1 MTGPD
6 GEDFEVEGEEEWMKL
21 LEGYGKQQPDELPL
35 ETVEIA
41 DDEEEQGG
49 QELPPDLD
57 EMEVADESKAS
68 DLLAAVKE
76 RLEDGGQE
84 SLYHQ
89 FLQIISQT
97 TVDHDAALAIIE
109 GHSDLIGA
117 FRRCFAAPTKTKNQ
131 LDVPASVEAQ
141 HEGGSRSAQ
150 LVNLVFANSLKAGH
164 EYEQS
169 KMLEYVKKRAS
180 QPAFPRRLIILRGA
194 PGTGKTHYAQREL
207 SQETMDTEG
216 LGQGEVLA
224 RRLTHICSTDD
235 FFMQFK
241 GASAE
246 MHYMFNARN
255 LEAANC
261 MNEARVRLA
270 MEIGIDPLYV
280 DNPNMQLW
288 EMQPYAMLADRMG
301 YVVTVISPAEID
313 GAWSEMNH
321 LLSRVQEKH
330 KGTTEKYV
338 GRAALE
344 AMINSFEALPDGA
357 DPRPNIRAALRPDED
372 EGRFGCT
379 ISECSTR
386 LPPSALLYKF
396 EKLLKEGQQLLRYVP
411 PDGKGWG
418 VNGEFSDDW
427 HSFREKADGSCTYDD
442 QLHWYTDDPE
452 SGWSLDELA
461 MLANLRREAAH
472 LPEAAL
478 PTSASHPSLFAKEVP
493 VTSKT
498 SVGLAKTAKAP
509 VPKPAAPKM
518 AKEAPASV
526 PASVPASRSER
537 FKHRMKLQREQA
549 KDSENYKE
557 EDMPPAKVARA
568 VKGRASMPSISKS
581 SVRTSEMAAANDDT
595 PLGGPT
601 EQEEVSASTFLA
613 AVKTRLT
620 EWGKVDQY
628 HEFILA
634 LSGTVDAKAAVRILR
649 GHDDLLR
656 VFKRKF
662 APKADLNAIKSQL
675 REEDGDLPHPP
686 SHPPNIGRVKQ
697 ELSSATH
704 KPPGGNHSALARV
717 KAELGAD
724 GPRPPQGGPR
734 GIKEELGRM
743 VKGEIKPED
752 MPRPPRYNPNAPR
765 KTVTIGDDSDDDL
778 GDEASIAAAVKKGKD
793 ECIAQLAKTLFRRE
807 RSTHDGARPRLA
819 TVRYATKVTSRPR
832 FPRELF
838 ILRGLPGTG
847 KTEYAVQQLR
857 DYVEVDPEEDLAA
870 KLTHVCA
877 ADDFFEQFKGD
888 DAVYKF
894 EASKL
899 ESFHCRN
906 EMRVRLAM
914 EAGVHPLYVDCA
926 NVRLWEMRPYV
937 LLAERLGYVVTII
950 QPHDICEKWDDV
962 AFLASANDTSDR
974 RKSGK
979 AVQKASLVSML
990 KAFEP
995 LDMDDPLKTIKE
1007 ARRTEAP
1014 RLVEAAALPP
1024 DSKPAVRNARQQ
1036 SWSSW
1041 RTVKEEG
1048 QEQAGQK
1055 RPSQPTSVPSSQLQ
1069 KAARQGKGGGKG
1081 WNRP

>member
-6 GEDFEVEGEEEWMKL
+6 EDDAEVEGEEEWMKL
-21 LEGYGKQQPDELPL
+21 LEGYGKQQPDNAL
-35 ETVEIA
+35 ETVEIGD
-41 DDEEEQGG
+41 DDEEED
-49 QELPPDLD
+49 QELQPDLD
-57 EMEVADESKAS
+57 EMEVADEGNAS

-76 RLEDGGQE
+76 RLEDGGQA
-84 SLYHQ
+84 SQYHQ
-89 FLQIISQT
+89 FLKIISQT

-117 FRRCFAAPTKTKNQ
+117 FRRCFAAPSKSKKQ
-131 LDVPASVEAQ
+131 PDVQSSVEAQ
-141 HEGGSRSAQ
+141 QEGGSCSAQ

-169 KMLEYVKKRAS
+169 KMLEYVKKRAA

-194 PGTGKTHYAQREL
+194 PGTGKTYYAQKEL

-246 MHYMFNARN
+246 MHYMFNTRN
-255 LEAANC
+255 LETANC

-270 MEIGIDPLYV
+270 MEVGIDPLFV

-288 EMQPYAMLADRMG
+288 EMQPYVILADRMG

-338 GRAALE
+338 GRAALQ
-344 AMINSFEALPDGA
+344 AMVNSFEALPDGA
-357 DPRPNIRAALRPDED
+357 DPRPSIRTALRPDED
-372 EGRFGCT
+372 DGRFGCT
-379 ISECSTR
+379 TSECSTK

-396 EKLLKEGQQLLRYVP
+396 EKLLKEGRQLLRYVP

-418 VNGEFSDDW
+418 VNGEFAEDW

-461 MLANLRREAAH
+461 MLATLRREAAH

-478 PTSASHPSLFAKEVP
+478 PTSATHPSLFSKDVP
-493 VTSKT
+493 ATSKT
-498 SVGLAKTAKAP
+498 LAGLARTAKAAA
-509 VPKPAAPKM
+509 PKPAVAKVV
-518 AKEAPASV
+518 KEASV
-526 PASVPASRSER
+526 KQVTASVPASRAER

-549 KDSENYKE
+549 KDQENYEE
-557 EDMPPAKVARA
+557 EDMPPSKVARA
-568 VKGRASMPSISKS
+568 TKGRASMPTITKPA
-581 SVRTSEMAAANDDT
+581 VRASDMTAANADT

-649 GHDDLLR
+649 GHDDLLH
-656 VFKRKF
+656 VFRRKF
-662 APKADLNAIKSQL
+662 APKADLNAIKSEL

-697 ELSSATH
+697 ELGSATR
-704 KPPGGNHSALARV
+704 KPPGGSHGALARV

-724 GPRPPQGGPR
+724 RPRP

-743 VKGEIKPED
+743 VKGELKPED
-752 MPRPPRYNPNAPR
+752 MPRPPRYNPNAQR
-765 KTVTIGDDSDDDL
+765 KTVTIGDESDDDF
-778 GDEASIAAAVKKGKD
+778 GNEASIAAAVKKGKD

-807 RSTHDGARPRLA
+807 RNTHEGARPRLA
-819 TVRYATKVTSRPR
+819 TVHYATKVTSRPR

-857 DYVEVDPEEDLAA
+857 DYVEVEPEEDLAA
-870 KLTHVCA
+870 KLTHICA

-926 NVRLWEMRPYV
+926 NIRLWELRPYV
-937 LLAERLGYVVTII
+937 LLAERLGYVVTVI
-950 QPHDICEKWDDV
+950 QPQDICEKWDDV
-962 AFLASANDTSDR
+962 SFLASANDTADR

-979 AVQKASLVSML
+979 AVQKSSLVSML

-1014 RLVEAAALPP
+1014 RLVEASPLPP
-1024 DSKPAVRNARQQ
+1024 DSNPASRNSRQQ
-1036 SWSSW
+1036 SWPSW

-1048 QEQAGQK
+1048 QDQAGQK
-1055 RPSQPTSVPSSQLQ
+1055 RPAQPTSVPSSQLQ
-1069 KAARQGKGGGKG
+1069 KAARQGKGAGKG
-1081 WNRP
+1081 WKR

>member
-1 MTGPD
+1 MAGL
-6 GEDFEVEGEEEWMKL
+6 EEEEVEGEEEWMKL
-21 LEGYGKQQPDELPL
+21 LEGYDKQPDEAQGL
-35 ETVEIA
+35 ETVEIN
-41 DDEEEQGG
+41 DDEEGD
-49 QELPPDLD
+49 QELQPDLD
-57 EMEVADESKAS
+57 EMEVADEGKAS

-89 FLQIISQT
+89 FLKIISQA
-97 TVDHDAALAIIE
+97 TVDHEAALSILE
-109 GHSDLIGA
+109 GHSDLIKA
-117 FRRCFAAPTKTKNQ
+117 FRRCFAAPAKNKNQ
-131 LDVPASVEAQ
+131 PNEPAPVEPQ
-141 HEGGSRSAQ
+141 QDGGSRSAQ

-169 KMLEYVKKRAS
+169 KMLEYVKKRAA

-194 PGTGKTHYAQREL
+194 PGTGKTFYAQKEL

-241 GASAE
+241 GNSAE
-246 MHYMFNARN
+246 MQYMFNARN
-255 LEAANC
+255 LQAANC

-270 MEIGIDPLYV
+270 MEVGIDPLFV

-288 EMQPYAMLADRMG
+288 EMQPYVMLADRMG

-321 LLSRVQEKH
+321 LLLRVQEKH

-338 GRAALE
+338 GRAALQT
-344 AMINSFEALPDGA
+344 MINSFEALPDGA
-357 DPRPNIRAALRPDED
+357 DPRPSIRTALRPDED
-372 EGRFGCT
+372 EVRFGCT
-379 ISECSTR
+379 MSEYSTR

-396 EKLLKEGQQLLRYVP
+396 EKFLKEGRQLLRYVP

-418 VNGEFSDDW
+418 VNGEFGEDW

-461 MLANLRREAAH
+461 MLASLRKEAAH

-478 PTSASHPSLFAKEVP
+478 PSSASHPSLFSKEVP
-493 VTSKT
+493 ATSKT
-498 SVGLAKTAKAP
+498 LALAKTAKAAA
-509 VPKPAAPKM
+509 PKPAPKQ
-518 AKEAPASV
+518 AVKQVSREV
-526 PASVPASRSER
+526 ASVPASRAER
-537 FKHRMKLQREQA
+537 FKARMKLQQA
-549 KDSENYKE
+549 QAQDHEKYEE
-557 EDMPPAKVARA
+557 EDMPAAKVARTT
-568 VKGRASMPSISKS
+568 KGRASMPPITKPA
-581 SVRTSEMAAANDDT
+581 VRASDMTAANRDT
-595 PLGGPT
+595 PLGAPT

-656 VFKRKF
+656 VFRRKF
-662 APKADLNAIKSQL
+662 APKADLNAIKSEL

-697 ELSSATH
+697 ELGSAIR
-704 KPPGGNHSALARV
+704 KPLGGSHSALARV

-724 GPRPPQGGPR
+724 GQGGSHS
-734 GIKEELGRM
+734 IKEELGRM
-743 VKGEIKPED
+743 VKGELKPED
-752 MPRPPRYNPNAPR
+752 MPRPPRYNPNAQR

-778 GDEASIAAAVKKGKD
+778 GNEASIAAAVKKGKD

-807 RSTHDGARPRLA
+807 RDTHEGARPRLA
-819 TVRYATKVTSRPR
+819 TVHYATKVTSRPR

-857 DYVEVDPEEDLAA
+857 DYVEVEPEEDLAA
-870 KLTHVCA
+870 KLTHICA

-926 NVRLWEMRPYV
+926 NLRLWEMRPYV
-937 LLAERLGYVVTII
+937 LLAERLGYVVTVI
-950 QPHDICEKWDDV
+950 QPQDICEKWDDV
-962 AFLASANDTSDR
+962 SFLVSANDTADR

-979 AVQKASLVSML
+979 AVQKSSLVSML

-1014 RLVEAAALPP
+1014 RLVEAAPLPP
-1024 DSKPAVRNARQQ
+1024 DSKPAARHSGQQ
-1036 SWSSW
+1036 SWPSW
-1041 RTVKEEG
+1041 QTVKEE
-1048 QEQAGQK
+1048 AGQK
-1055 RPSQPTSVPSSQLQ
+1055 RPAQPTSVPSSQLQ
-1069 KAARQGKGGGKG
+1069 KAARQGKGSGKG
-1081 WNRP
+1081 WNR